1 MTLLSRSSSPLRS
14 GGSPWPA
21 AVLALLLLGGCAPR
35 QTASGPFAAYAELQ
49 GLEVQGV
56 TFSGDIRVPGDSLR
70 AIIQT
75 RPSRCRILFLPICL
89 PFINVGREEH
99 FLDLGVLA
107 EDVARIQLYH
117 RDHGYYGVL
126 VEPDVVTV
134 DAAEDE
140 VAVDFV
146 IAPGRQVILR
156 DFAVEGIDTIIAPEQ
171 VEAITPLEVGQPFG
185 RVDFLASADTIREEL
200 FRQGYAYADVLRN
213 YAIDTIAGAAEVELV
228 AIPGPIVYVDTIV
241 FSGNDRLS
249 ESALRRQ
256 ITFREG
262 ELLRADQLDSSQR
275 NLYSLSMVNF
285 ASISLA
291 PDTVQLDQETAAAT
305 VQVEVVEAA
314 QYAVE
319 ASAGFGTVDCFRT
332 SGRWINR
339 NFMGGGR
346 TLEVM
351 GSLSRLGVGSP
362 ADLGLDRSVCD
373 ALGEEGLLGIT
384 ALGAQDRID
393 YLLSFDFQ
401 QPSVLGTQNQLGLR
415 LHSERISEVEAYIRE
430 STGARISAVREL
442 EVSPTV
448 VTTTAEVARGR
459 TLASPA
465 LLCVGFDTCGQE
477 DLDLL
482 RQARWSN
489 TLSIGAA
496 HDGETT
502 EGVVNRGYILRG
514 ALDWSSPV
522 IGSEDQYTRA
532 LVEGSYYLPL
542 QPGWVLASNLRVGRF
557 LSGVLGAEEG
567 YIPPER
573 RFYAGGPN
581 SVRGYSRNALGPV
594 SYVVL
599 PETHDTVSSAT
610 GGTQTIIASTELRLP
625 SPFQSDIMR
634 LAAFV
639 DAGAVSAP
647 GSNLPSPSGFRFTPG
662 VGLRILTP
670 VGPFRLDVAY
680 NPYGREAGRLYLVDP
695 LVGLILTRSSYRPP
709 DPDFWGRFRF
719 QFALGQA
726 F

>member
-1 MTLLSRSSSPLRS
+1 MTLASRS
-14 GGSPWPA
+14 GGPPRNGGRFRFA
-21 AVLALLLLGGCAPR
+21 AALALLLLGACAPR
-35 QTASGPFAAYAELQ
+35 QTTSGPFPAFAELEGYGIQ
-49 GLEVQGV
+49 RV

-70 AIIQT
+70 AIVQT

-117 RDHGYYGVL
+117 RDHGFYGAM
-126 VEPDVVTV
+126 VEPDVETV
-134 DAAEDE
+134 DEEENE
-140 VAVDFV
+140 VTVDFV

-156 DFAVEGIDTIIAPEQ
+156 EFVVQGIDTILPPEE
-171 VEAITPLEVGQPFG
+171 VEAITPLEVGEPFG

-200 FRQGYAYADVLRN
+200 FRRGFAYADVLRN
-213 YAIDTIAGAAEVELV
+213 YSIDTIAGAAEVELV
-228 AIPGPIVYVDTIV
+228 AIPGPIVFVDTIL

-256 ITFREG
+256 MAVRED
-262 ELLRADQLDSSQR
+262 ELLRADLLDSSQR

-285 ASISLA
+285 ASITLA
-291 PDTVQLDQETAAAT
+291 DTVQLDEERAAAT
-305 VQVEVVEAA
+305 VRVEVVEAA

-319 ASAGFGTVDCFRT
+319 ASMGFGTVDCVRT
-332 SGRWINR
+332 NGRWINR
-339 NFMGGGR
+339 NFLGGGR
-346 TLEVM
+346 TLEVL
-351 GSLSRLGVGSP
+351 GSLSRVGVGSP
-362 ADLGLDRSVCD
+362 ADFGLDRSVCD

-384 ALGAQDRID
+384 GVGTRDRID

-401 QPSVLGTQNQLGLR
+401 QPSVFGTQNQLAVR

-430 STGARISAVREL
+430 STGARVSAVREL
-442 EVSPTV
+442 ERTPTV
-448 VTTTAEVARGR
+448 LTTTAEVVRGR

-465 LLCVGFDTCGQE
+465 LLCVGFDTCGLE

-489 TLSIGAA
+489 TLSVGAV
-496 HDGETT
+496 HNGETT
-502 EGVVNRGYILRG
+502 DGVVNRGFILRG
-514 ALDWSSPV
+514 ALDWSSPL
-522 IGSEDQYTRA
+522 IGSEDEYTRA

-542 QPGWVLASNLRVGRF
+542 KPGWVLASNLRLGRF
-557 LSGVLGAEEG
+557 LSGVLGAEDG

-581 SVRGYSRNALGPV
+581 SVRGFSRNALGPV
-594 SYVVL
+594 TYIVL
-599 PETHDTVSSAT
+599 PESRDTVSSAT
-610 GGTQTIIASTELRLP
+610 GGTQMIVASTELRLP
-625 SPFQSDIMR
+625 SPFQSDIIR

-647 GSNLPSPSGFRFTPG
+647 GANLPSPSGFRFTPG

-680 NPYGREAGRLYLVDP
+680 NPYGSEAGRLYLVDP
-695 LVGLILTRSSYRPP
+695 RVGLILARSSYRPP